1 VKKTTKAK
9 TYTDD
14 EEVETQQKLEDK
26 KFIQAWLQDEG
37 MRTYD
42 YIDFLPQQQAPRNV
56 YNTFNGFA
64 SESIKKPKKEID
76 IVNSLMMK
84 HIKNLCNN
92 EEKVYSYVLKFLGRK
107 VQKPYLLTRTALLF
121 KGAQGCGK
129 DTLFEWFGNKILGS
143 DYYYSGA
150 FVDIFSRFNKNYID
164 KKVLVV
170 VSETGGKET
179 FENEDTIKLAITRP
193 KNKIEEKSQKCYET
207 TNNIGYA
214 FLTNSEA
221 PLNIRFEDRRFCA
234 IECKVDIANN
244 KDYFTSLYKE
254 MDSNDYNRAWYDFF
268 MDMDIPDDYDFIN
281 ERPPTA
287 FYNDCQKRNIPILAK
302 FFENEILTNHKRE
315 SAEYF
320 RLYEVFSMYMKEKG
334 YKFVFSETI
343 LGIDIRHYE
352 GIEKKKTN
360 KGAKYVVDFVK
371 LKEYLVKKKFMET
384 FDNKDIELVEDD
396 IMNEI
401 DS

>member
-1 VKKTTKAK
+1 
-9 TYTDD
+9 
-14 EEVETQQKLEDK
+14 
-26 KFIQAWLQDEG
+26 

-42 YIDFLPQQQAPRNV
+42 YVDFLPQQQATRNV

-64 SESIKKPKKEID
+64 AESIKKSKKEID
-76 IVNSLMMK
+76 IENSLMMK

-92 EEKVYSYVLKFLGRK
+92 EEKVYNYVLKFLGRK

-121 KGAQGCGK
+121 KGLPGCGK

-143 DYYYSGA
+143 DYYYCGA
-150 FVDIFSRFNKNYID
+150 FVDIFGRFNKNYID

-193 KNKIEEKSQKCYET
+193 KNKIEEKSQKSYET

-234 IECKVDIANN
+234 IECNVKIANN
-244 KDYFTSLYKE
+244 KDYFDGLYIE
-254 MDSNDYNRAWYDFF
+254 MDSNEYNRAWYDYF
-268 MDMDIPDDYDFIN
+268 MNMDIPDNYDFIN
-281 ERPPTA
+281 ERPQTT

-302 FFENEILTNHKRE
+302 FFENEILQNNKKV
-315 SAEYF
+315 SCEYF
-320 RLYEVFSMYMKEKG
+320 RLYEVFAIYMKEKG
-334 YKFVFSETI
+334 YKFDYTETK
-343 LGIDIRHYE
+343 LGIDMKHYN
-352 GIEKKKTN
+352 GIEKKRTS
-360 KGAKYVVDFVK
+360 KGVKYVVDFVK
-371 LKEYLVKKKFMET
+371 LKADLIQKKYIEDF
-384 FDNKDIELVEDD
+384 KDDEIEFVEDD
-396 IMNEI
+396 IMSENGL
-401 DS
+401 DV